1 VSDLAAAR
9 LLPARQA
16 IGQFMSGYTIQS
28 ICHGLQAVNVGHCAS
43 MSGEGRAL
51 LEWVRACMACC
62 DGCESCPASGAEF
75 TVSESEPSDVCA
87 LELNFVYND
96 ERYLKCRKFKD
107 GSRGQIE
114 ADLGKGK
121 ESIVTRVKPLAA
133 EQVLAEAFFF

>member
-1 VSDLAAAR
+1 
-9 LLPARQA
+9 
-16 IGQFMSGYTIQS
+16 
-28 ICHGLQAVNVGHCAS
+28 

-62 DGCESCPASGAEF
+62 DGCESCPASGAAF